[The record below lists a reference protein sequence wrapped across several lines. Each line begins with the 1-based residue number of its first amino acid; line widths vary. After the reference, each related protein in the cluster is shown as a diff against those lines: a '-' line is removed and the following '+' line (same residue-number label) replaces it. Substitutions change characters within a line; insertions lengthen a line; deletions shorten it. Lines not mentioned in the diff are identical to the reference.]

1 MRSSTTA
8 KGEASSSKKSSKGQ
22 NETTKKTRIIRIIGR
37 SLLSVIFL
45 VGLAMVIC
53 WLVVF
58 PKNPRI
64 FVETGRVIAHN
75 STHNMLNATI
85 VFTVKCYNPNKR
97 ASVHLHSMRMIVTSM
112 GQAFSSVIPTFMQ
125 TPGNQTVLS
134 PAVEVNF
141 DYPFGHQEE
150 INPELHFSAEIS
162 YSVEH
167 WTSRPRLLL
176 IYCNN
181 LLLRI
186 NDTRT
191 FENTKCNVDL

>member
-150 INPELHFSAEIS
+150 INPELHFSAEIR
-162 YSVEH
+162 Y
-167 WTSRPRLLL
+167 TYLRCIL
-176 IYCNN
+176 IYTYLCAFQSHHKLHNN
-181 LLLRI
+181 IIKYLIR
-186 NDTRT
+186 
-191 FENTKCNVDL
+191 KG